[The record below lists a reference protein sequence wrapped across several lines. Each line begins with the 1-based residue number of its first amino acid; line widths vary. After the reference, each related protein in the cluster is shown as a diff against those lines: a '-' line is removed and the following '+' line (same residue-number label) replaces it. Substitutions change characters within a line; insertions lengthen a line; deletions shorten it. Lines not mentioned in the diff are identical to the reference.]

1 MYIAMKW
8 FIAQLHIECV
18 CNTNLGELVNNFCA
32 EVLFLATY
40 LCNVNEGFLFHN
52 ESVFVRDGINCF
64 QN

>member
-32 EVLFLATY
+32 EVLFLAT
-40 LCNVNEGFLFHN
+40 
-52 ESVFVRDGINCF
+52 
-64 QN
+64 